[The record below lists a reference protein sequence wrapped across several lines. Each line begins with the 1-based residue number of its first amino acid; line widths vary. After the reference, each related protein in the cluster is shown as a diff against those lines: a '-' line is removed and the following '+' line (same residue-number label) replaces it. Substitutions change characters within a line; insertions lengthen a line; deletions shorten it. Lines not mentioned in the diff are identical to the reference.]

1 MSQASSVNAATPG
14 GLPAGARDRPGAGA
28 TELAGGPPADRPG
41 GHSSGARRS
50 RWPGCASLTRRAARP
65 ATASALILAGNETSR
80 HPAGPF
86 SLVEVVRAAIS
97 EIEDYDRITL
107 HIQQGVS
114 VSGSA
119 AADTVHLLAE
129 LVENATAFSAPVT
142 QVTMSGRAVRDGGA
156 RITITDSGPG
166 MSGEQLSQLNWRLAH
181 PPAADVASSW
191 RWSFAVA
198 HLAARHGIT
207 VVLSQPPDSG
217 TTAEVYLPT
226 ALICTTSCPAAGC
239 GRLPPLPWRR
249 PASGPTAG
257 PRPGTCCSQLSGSP
271 RSPSRPSRRKPAW
284 RRLSR

>member
-1 MSQASSVNAATPG
+1 M
-14 GLPAGARDRPGAGA
+14 D
-28 TELAGGPPADRPG
+28 
-41 GHSSGARRS
+41 
-50 RWPGCASLTRRAARP
+50 
-65 ATASALILAGNETSR
+65 
-80 HPAGPF
+80 
-86 SLVEVVRAAIS
+86 VVRAAIS

-156 RITITDSGPG
+156 RITITDSGTG
-166 MSGEQLSQLNWRLAH
+166 MSGVQLSQLNWRLAH

-191 RWSFAVA
+191 RVGLFAVA

-207 VVLSQPPDSG
+207 VVLSQPPDGG
-217 TTAEVYLPT
+217 TTAEVHLPA
-226 ALICTTSCPAAGC
+226 ALISHDVVPGGWLRQAAAAPLARTGERAN
-239 GRLPPLPWRR
+239 GR
-249 PASGPTAG
+249 T
-257 PRPGTCCSQLSGSP
+257 RPGTCRSQLSGSP